1 MATIWVV
8 DDEEPVREV
17 LGAML
22 QQIGH
27 EVRLFP
33 DAASLLSAY
42 QAGRADLVMTDIRM
56 PGLDGLA
63 LTRILHEKDPRVV
76 VIILTGYPSVEDGVE
91 AIRLGASDYLT
102 KPFRMEEIRL
112 RVLRALE
119 VRDLNERLRRSRI
132 LAWMLIGSLPFWFG
146 LGLVLHLF
154 MGCP

>member
-17 LGAML
+17 LSAML

-33 DAASLLSAY
+33 DAAALLSAY
-42 QAGRADLVMTDIRM
+42 QRGLVDLVMTDIRM
-56 PGLDGLA
+56 PGMDGLA
-63 LTRILHEKDPRVV
+63 LTRILHEKDPRIV

-102 KPFRMEEIRL
+102 KPFRLEEIRL